1 MKSIKF
7 NGLDDFDLVKI
18 VSTKKN
24 AYLKLALE
32 SLEREGL
39 DKESFLNI
47 RKIFLDNFN
56 EFERSIL
63 RVFIGDVEK

>member
-18 VSTKKN
+18 VGTKKN

>member
-18 VSTKKN
+18 VGTKKN

-39 DKESFLNI
+39 EKESFLNV